1 MFGTAEPSRV
11 HRSLLFLNKTMSK
24 GKIVLNKLISKSNDE
39 QLFEGTTLA
48 GFVNAGKLLYV
59 FFHENS
65 QETCIDT
72 ENYEIEV
79 SEDTDM
85 LNLINFTSYS
95 VYLFTFTSIVELAR
109 GI

>member
-1 MFGTAEPSRV
+1 M
-11 HRSLLFLNKTMSK
+11 LNN
-24 GKIVLNKLISKSNDE
+24 LRAQSNDE

-48 GFVNAGKLLYV
+48 GFVNAGELLYI

-79 SEDTDM
+79 S
-85 LNLINFTSYS
+85 
-95 VYLFTFTSIVELAR
+95 
-109 GI
+109 